1 MTRRSLPKTPRLT
14 VDAWV
19 HDRRGRLLL
28 VRRGRPPF
36 KGRWAFPGGFC
47 EPGETTEAS
56 CAREVEEE
64 TGIRAQIGPVLGVYS
79 DPKRDPRGSTVS
91 VLYDATPLGG
101 TVRGGDDAA
110 DARWFS
116 PKELRDL
123 ELAFDHARIVREQLS
138 RRRGANPTSS
148 RERAPRKGRRS
159 PPEKHGGARE

>member
-1 MTRRSLPKTPRLT
+1 MT

-19 HDRRGRLLL
+19 QDRRGRLLL

-36 KGRWAFPGGFC
+36 QGKWAFPGGFC

-64 TGIRAQIGPVLGVYS
+64 TGIRARIGAVLGVYS
-79 DPKRDPRGSTVS
+79 DPRRDPRGPTVS
-91 VLYDATPLGG
+91 ILYDATPVGG

-116 PKELRDL
+116 PKELL
-123 ELAFDHARIVREQLS
+123 GLALAFDHMRIVREQLAQRRGRSSTPS
-138 RRRGANPTSS
+138 RRR
-148 RERAPRKGRRS
+148 APQTERRS
-159 PPEKHGGARE
+159 PHAKRAGARE